1 MDRKATLVILIL
13 SAALILGIGW
23 MNLILPEH
31 PEETVIDQTM
41 PGLMVAADGTH
52 RICEV
57 SMKGTLNTFKKSSNM
72 SNNINLAVSGGIFID
87 GILLDLN
94 HVVFLNKD
102 DSYSI
107 CRYVDEGTYL
117 ISAKGDCIVGI
128 SEADQSILIAPASS
142 IDEAHQLL
150 AELSTHPQLEA
161 KTDFFDTIHSYLP
174 Q

>member
-1 MDRKATLVILIL
+1 MGRKATLVILIL

-23 MNLILPEH
+23 MNLILPER

-41 PGLMVAADGTH
+41 PGLVVTADGTLQ
-52 RICEV
+52 ICEV
-57 SMKGTLNTFKKSSNM
+57 SIKGTHNTYKKSSSM
-72 SNNINLAVSGGIFID
+72 SNNINLAVTGGIFVD

-117 ISAKGDCIVGI
+117 VSANGDCIVGI

-150 AELSTHPQLEA
+150 AELSTHAQLEA
-161 KTDFFDTIHSYLP
+161 KTDFFDTIHSHLP